1 MSPGEKA
8 CQSVENPVLFS
19 GTIIVGLRVCL
30 PISNF
35 KYTHLLGGQGPL
47 AAFLRA
53 FVCCSIYSHHHPV
66 WLAGRVRSVGAW
78 VTGARR
84 VQVGVLFGEEVV
96 KKTCMLESISREHR
110 W

>member
-66 WLAGRVRSVGAW
+66 WLATRVRGVDASA
-78 VTGARR
+78 TGASRA
-84 VQVGVLFGEEVV
+84 QVSVFAQKV
-96 KKTCMLESISREHR
+96 KIKKKNNNKNVCTWR
-110 W
+110 